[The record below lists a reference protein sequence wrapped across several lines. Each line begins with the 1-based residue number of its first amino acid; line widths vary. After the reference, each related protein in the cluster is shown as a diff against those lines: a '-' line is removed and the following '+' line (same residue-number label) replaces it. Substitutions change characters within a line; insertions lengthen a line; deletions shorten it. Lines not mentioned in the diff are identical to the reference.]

1 MLAVR
6 HRHPTLSIHVAYPIL
21 YTCYIIHTVYAPP
34 CIHVR
39 LGLHRRLIIQA
50 RRQAPQPQVLGRRPF
65 VVLREKHEIGICYQI
80 GTVDTFKAP
89 SIPVTNLGLI

>member
-1 MLAVR
+1 M
-6 HRHPTLSIHVAYPIL
+6 TLNQGIGPYRVQDLHGIIAY
-21 YTCYIIHTVYAPP
+21 H
-34 CIHVR
+34 
-39 LGLHRRLIIQA
+39 IIQ
-50 RRQAPQPQVLGRRPF
+50 QVKKVLGRRPF